1 MKVDLHL
8 EFRIMA
14 QKVMKFELNPTF
26 FSDSLY
32 IANAQTIKI
41 QQLNGKTY
49 SHFIL
54 HITLS
59 QVQNLSKNILFVE
72 NVILTKLHNC

>member
-1 MKVDLHL
+1 
-8 EFRIMA
+8 
-14 QKVMKFELNPTF
+14 MKFELNPTF